1 MTSALSGMDARSG
14 NTCTI
19 GSPDASCIRSL
30 IVQVCPLEATV
41 AA

>member
-1 MTSALSGMDARSG
+1 MTSALPGTDARSG

-30 IVQVCPLEATV
+30 IVQVCSLEATV